1 MKFRIIANDFAIDL
15 GTSTVSIYKKNEG
28 LVLREPS
35 LMVLDDNSTKVLA
48 VGDLA
53 KEMLGKTPSN
63 IHVVKPIVNGV
74 ITDFNLT
81 EAMLNYFFDKIN
93 PGMSLI
99 QPKVVISIPDGIT
112 DIETRAIEDA
122 ALHAGSREI
131 ILVPQTLAQAFGMG
145 LAPDD
150 PRAILMISMGA
161 GTTEVSVLSLNGIVT
176 NSSINKGGDY
186 IDQAII
192 DLFKN
197 KKKLDIGK
205 KTAESIKNSILSLR
219 VKDGDLSMNIDGR
232 DLISATP
239 KTIEVKSRELVEAV
253 IKYADEVMNM
263 IYEVLEKTP
272 PELTA
277 DIRRDGFYLS
287 GGFSNLK
294 GIREY
299 IESKLNIS
307 SYISDDPGSDAIIG
321 AGKILEDTDR
331 FLKYRK

>member
-145 LAPDD
+145 LVPDD

-205 KTAESIKNSILSLR
+205 NTAESIKNSILSLR

-263 IYEVLEKTP
+263 IYEVLEKIP

>member
-48 VGDLA
+48 VGNLA

-186 IDQAII
+186 VDQAII

-205 KTAESIKNSILSLR
+205 NTAESIKNSILSLR

>member
-131 ILVPQTLAQAFGMG
+131 ILVPQTLAQDFGMG

-197 KKKLDIGK
+197 KKKLDIWK
-205 KTAESIKNSILSLR
+205 NTAESIKNSILSLR

>member
-205 KTAESIKNSILSLR
+205 NTAESIKNSILSLR

>member
-205 KTAESIKNSILSLR
+205 NTAESIKNSILSLR
-219 VKDGDLSMNIDGR
+219 VKDGELSMNIDGR

-272 PELTA
+272 PELAA

>member
-1 MKFRIIANDFAIDL
+1 MKFRMIANDFAIDL

>member
-192 DLFKN
+192 GLFKN

-205 KTAESIKNSILSLR
+205 NTAESIKNSILSLR

>member
-15 GTSTVSIYKKNEG
+15 GTSAVCIYKKNEG

-35 LMVLDDNSTKVLA
+35 LMVLDENSTKVLA
-48 VGDLA
+48 VGEVA
-53 KEMLGKTPSN
+53 KQMLGKTPSN

-93 PGMSLI
+93 PGISLI

-150 PRAILMISMGA
+150 PRAILMVSMGA
-161 GTTEVSVLSLNGIVT
+161 GTTEVSVLSLNGVVT
-176 NSSINKGGDY
+176 NSSINKGGDF

-205 KTAESIKNSILSLR
+205 NTAEAIKNNILSLR
-219 VKDGDLSMNIDGR
+219 VKDGDLSMNVDGR
-232 DLISATP
+232 DIISASP
-239 KTIEVKSRELVEAV
+239 KTVEVKSRELVEAI

-263 IYEVLEKTP
+263 VYEVLEKTP

-307 SYISDDPGSDAIIG
+307 SYISEEPDTDAIIG
-321 AGKILEDTDR
+321 AGKILEDPDR

>member
-48 VGDLA
+48 VGDFA

-205 KTAESIKNSILSLR
+205 NTAESIKNSILSLR

>member
-186 IDQAII
+186 VDQAII
-192 DLFKN
+192 DLLKN

-205 KTAESIKNSILSLR
+205 NTAESIKNSILSLR